1 MYIISA
7 FENTEKFPLV
17 FTQILIESVARGR
30 GFQLV
35 ADLDKVYASVDS
47 IL

>member
-1 MYIISA
+1 MISA
-7 FENTEKFPLV
+7 FESTEKFPLV
-17 FTQILIESVARGR
+17 FTQILIESLARGL